1 MVSSKLVRVKN
12 QIVPGN
18 KKRGVGNKTIEGT
31 IILSKCLT
39 LKMEKGTVRCMSSVS
54 GVLSLDDVDLSEATQ
69 VSFLGEKCPGLYKC
83 DL

>member
-1 MVSSKLVRVKN
+1 MSREKFPL
-12 QIVPGN
+12 GC
-18 KKRGVGNKTIEGT
+18 EG
-31 IILSKCLT
+31 L
-39 LKMEKGTVRCMSSVS
+39 GTVRCMSSVS

>member
-39 LKMEKGTVRCMSSVS
+39 LKMEKGTVM
-54 GVLSLDDVDLSEATQ
+54 
-69 VSFLGEKCPGLYKC
+69 P
-83 DL
+83 